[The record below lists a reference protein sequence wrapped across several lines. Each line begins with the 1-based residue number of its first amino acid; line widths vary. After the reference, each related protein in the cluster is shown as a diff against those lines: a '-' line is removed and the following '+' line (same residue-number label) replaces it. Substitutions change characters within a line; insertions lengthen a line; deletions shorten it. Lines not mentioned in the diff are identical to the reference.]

1 VRRALAAAAAG
12 LVLAVLGLLGGRPV
26 GAAPVAPAQPSPQ
39 RLLVVGDSVLAGV
52 PAAGALRDLEAAL
65 PGWQVTFDA
74 KECRSI
80 QGPRK
85 ACGNEPGTVSGG
97 LEEVQAQG
105 TAFQAVVL
113 QLGTNDAADPAS
125 AQHTIDSAKA
135 ILDLLK
141 QVPHVYWMT
150 IREAGHYQAGYAE
163 FNRLLREL
171 PQSYPNLTV
180 IDWAVATK
188 DRPELFGGDGLHLNN
203 AGASYAASVIAGAV
217 KGQLDPAV
225 PVVVA
230 TTSPASTASSSSS
243 SPASSASA
251 APPATAK
258 ASAASS
264 SDTTNIIIGVAVALV
279 LVAGIVVA
287 VLAGRRRERKHRREE
302 RTARVEAELARSAEA
317 RKQQQASELDEVP
330 PPPDT

>member
-1 VRRALAAAAAG
+1 LRRALGVATAA
-12 LVLAVLGLLGGRPV
+12 LVLALLALLGGGSV
-26 GAAPVAPAQPSPQ
+26 AASPGVTTAPGPQ

-52 PAAGALRDLEAAL
+52 PVDGALADLEAAL

-80 QGPRK
+80 QGERK
-85 ACGNEPGTVSGG
+85 ACGNQPGTVTGG
-97 LEEVQAQG
+97 LEAVQAHG
-105 TAFQAVVL
+105 TDFAAVVL

-141 QVPHVYWMT
+141 PVPHVYWMT

-203 AGASYAASVIAGAV
+203 AGASYAASVVAGAA

-225 PVVVA
+225 PAIVA
-230 TTSPASTASSSSS
+230 NTTTPESTAPSSSS
-243 SPASSASA
+243 SPESAPPPVTARASS
-251 APPATAK
+251 
-258 ASAASS
+258 ASS
-264 SDTTNIIIGVAVALV
+264 SDTTNVVIGVVVALV

-302 RTARVEAELARSAEA
+302 RTARVEAELARTAAE
-317 RKQQQASELDEVP
+317 RKEQQAAVDEGL